1 MYCHIIDRYD
11 QLTWHKSQGDKT
23 YFLLRIVISIMVA
36 STDLI
41 DESPV
46 NPSVFNP
53 FWAFFS
59 LLFVAIRHCGM
70 TMSRKMFYRSLMS
83 AMAKKCWERLRKHQ
97 ITAAE
102 LRASRTSLGFSWRQ
116 PCRQLRMPLLLV
128 FDANVA
134 TLPIFLWSSV
144 TSW

>member
-23 YFLLRIVISIMVA
+23 YFLLQIVISIMVA

-41 DESPV
+41 DESPE

-53 FWAFFS
+53 FWAFFHFFLS
-59 LLFVAIRHCGM
+59 QLGTVAWPWVGKCSTALWCLLWQ
-70 TMSRKMFYRSLMS
+70 
-83 AMAKKCWERLRKHQ
+83 KKCWERLRKHQ

-102 LRASRTSLGFSWRQ
+102 FRASRTSLGFSWRQ